1 MDDTAITERQLE
13 FLVDCLAIPAA
24 QHEKAR
30 LMLKQMIPSVLDA
43 HERDN
48 MFERKADRA
57 ALKKIG
63 TAARKLVAAIEGC
76 TVGAMYALDVAW
88 PKDGT
93 PPDDLIT
100 ALDELQ
106 NITSKPGK
114 AGHPG
119 PPMAFISLVGW
130 LTGIADKCEGHASI
144 KADSHEGR
152 LVDALNILRDLLP
165 AGVVPDPLPYGTIAR
180 WKDIQSARRKRLT
193 IKNRTKITRL

>member
-1 MDDTAITERQLE
+1 MDDAAIAERELE
-13 FLVDCLAIPAA
+13 LLADTLAISAA
-24 QHEKAR
+24 QREAAK
-30 LMLKQMIPSVLDA
+30 LMLKQMIQSVFDA
-43 HERDN
+43 HARDN

-57 ALKKIG
+57 TLKKIG

-76 TVGAMYALDVAW
+76 TFGAMYALDMAW
-88 PKDGT
+88 PKDGAS
-93 PPDDLIT
+93 PDDLIA

-106 NITSKPGK
+106 NITSQPGK
-114 AGHPG
+114 AGRPRS
-119 PPMAFISLVGW
+119 PIAFISLVGW